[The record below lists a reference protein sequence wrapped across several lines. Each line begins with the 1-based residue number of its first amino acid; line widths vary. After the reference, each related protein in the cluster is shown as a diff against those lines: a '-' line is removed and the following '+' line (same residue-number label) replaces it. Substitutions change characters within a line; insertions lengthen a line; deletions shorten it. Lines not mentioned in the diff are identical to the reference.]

1 MAMTAAERKAA
12 QLKKGEKDKLDRAEL
27 EASYKSAVGIIYA
40 VPELQQLFEDALN
53 SEWTAASVKAAVQS
67 SDWYNANNEYFR
79 TAWAKASIGGADWT
93 ATQETARLA
102 VQAAA
107 TAKGRTLTAAELE
120 ANTQRYIYEGWGEVG
135 RQQLLND
142 ALAVGLTTGTDGFMA
157 GAAGDLQQTLK
168 DVANRNG
175 LPLSQGYYESAAKSV
190 ASGLTTENDWIRDL
204 RAQAASLWPSYADK
218 INAGVDVGDLAS
230 GYVNTMANTL
240 EINASEISL
249 NDPSIREALSSFD
262 DKGNPLPMGLWD
274 FQNKLRSDPRWM
286 NTKQATDSISETA
299 NTVLEMF
306 GLRG

>member
-1 MAMTAAERKAA
+1 MAMTAAEKKAA
-12 QLKKGEKDKLDRAEL
+12 QREKDQLDRAEL

-67 SDWYNANNEYFR
+67 SDWYRANNEYFR

-142 ALAVGLTTGTDGFMA
+142 ALAVGLTTDTDGFMA

>member
-1 MAMTAAERKAA
+1 MAMTAAEKKAA
-12 QLKKGEKDKLDRAEL
+12 QRKKDQLDRAEL

-67 SDWYNANNEYFR
+67 SDWYRANNEYFR

-218 INAGVDVGDLAS
+218 INAGVDVDDLAS

>member
-1 MAMTAAERKAA
+1 MAMTAAEKKAA
-12 QLKKGEKDKLDRAEL
+12 QLKKDQLDRAEL

-67 SDWYNANNEYFR
+67 SDWYLANNEYFR

>member
-1 MAMTAAERKAA
+1 MAMTAAEKKAA
-12 QLKKGEKDKLDRAEL
+12 QLKKDQLDRAEL

-67 SDWYNANNEYFR
+67 SDWYRANNEYFR
-79 TAWAKASIGGADWT
+79 MAWAKASIGGADWT

-168 DVANRNG
+168 DVANKNG

-249 NDPSIREALSSFD
+249 NDPTIREALSSFD

-274 FQNKLRSDPRWM
+274 FQNRLRNDPRWM

>member
-1 MAMTAAERKAA
+1 MAMTAAEKKAA
-12 QLKKGEKDKLDRAEL
+12 QREKDQLDRAEL

-67 SDWYNANNEYFR
+67 SDWYLANNEYFR

>member
-1 MAMTAAERKAA
+1 MAMTAAEKKAA
-12 QLKKGEKDKLDRAEL
+12 QREKDKLDRAEL

-67 SDWYNANNEYFR
+67 SDWYRANNEYFR

>member
-1 MAMTAAERKAA
+1 MAMTAAEKKAA
-12 QLKKGEKDKLDRAEL
+12 QREKDKLDRAEL

-67 SDWYNANNEYFR
+67 SDWYMANNEYFR

-168 DVANRNG
+168 DVANKNG

>member
-1 MAMTAAERKAA
+1 MTAAEKKAA
-12 QLKKGEKDKLDRAEL
+12 QREKDKLDRAEL

-67 SDWYNANNEYFR
+67 SDWYRANNEYFR
-79 TAWAKASIGGADWT
+79 TAWAKASIGGDDWT

-107 TAKGRTLTAAELE
+107 TAQGRTLTAAELE

>member
-1 MAMTAAERKAA
+1 MAMTAAEKKAA
-12 QLKKGEKDKLDRAEL
+12 QREKDRLDRAEL

-67 SDWYNANNEYFR
+67 SDWYRANNEYFR

>member
-1 MAMTAAERKAA
+1 MTAAEKKAA
-12 QLKKGEKDKLDRAEL
+12 QREKDKLDRAEL

-67 SDWYNANNEYFR
+67 SDWYRANNEYFR

-274 FQNKLRSDPRWM
+274 FQNKLRNDPRWM

>member
-1 MAMTAAERKAA
+1 MAMTAAEKKAA
-12 QLKKGEKDKLDRAEL
+12 QREKDKLDRAEL

-67 SDWYNANNEYFR
+67 SVWYNANNEYFR

>member
-1 MAMTAAERKAA
+1 MAMTAAEKKAA
-12 QLKKGEKDKLDRAEL
+12 QREKDRLDRAEL

-67 SDWYNANNEYFR
+67 SDWYLANNEYFR

-120 ANTQRYIYEGWGEVG
+120 ANTQRSIYEGWGEVG

-274 FQNKLRSDPRWM
+274 FQNKLRNDPRWM

>member
-1 MAMTAAERKAA
+1 MTAAEKKAA
-12 QLKKGEKDKLDRAEL
+12 QREKDQLDRAEL

-67 SDWYNANNEYFR
+67 SDWYRANNEYFR

-274 FQNKLRSDPRWM
+274 FQNKLRNDPRWM

>member
-1 MAMTAAERKAA
+1 MAMTAAEKKAA
-12 QLKKGEKDKLDRAEL
+12 QREKDQLDRAEL

-67 SDWYNANNEYFR
+67 SDWYLANNEYFR

-190 ASGLTTENDWIRDL
+190 ASGLTTENEWIRDL

-274 FQNKLRSDPRWM
+274 FQNKLRNDPRWM

>member
-1 MAMTAAERKAA
+1 MAMTAAEKKAA
-12 QLKKGEKDKLDRAEL
+12 QREKDQLDRAEL

-67 SDWYNANNEYFR
+67 SDWYRANNEYFR

>member
-1 MAMTAAERKAA
+1 M
-12 QLKKGEKDKLDRAEL
+12 
-27 EASYKSAVGIIYA
+27 
-40 VPELQQLFEDALN
+40 FEDALN

-67 SDWYNANNEYFR
+67 SDWYNANTEYFR

>member
-1 MAMTAAERKAA
+1 MTAAEKKAA
-12 QLKKGEKDKLDRAEL
+12 QREKDKLDRAEL

-67 SDWYNANNEYFR
+67 SVWYNANNEYFR

>member
-1 MAMTAAERKAA
+1 MAMTAAEKKAA
-12 QLKKGEKDKLDRAEL
+12 QLKKDQLDRAEL

-67 SDWYNANNEYFR
+67 SDWYRANNEYFR

>member
-1 MAMTAAERKAA
+1 M
-12 QLKKGEKDKLDRAEL
+12 
-27 EASYKSAVGIIYA
+27 
-40 VPELQQLFEDALN
+40 
-53 SEWTAASVKAAVQS
+53 
-67 SDWYNANNEYFR
+67 
-79 TAWAKASIGGADWT
+79 
-93 ATQETARLA
+93 
-102 VQAAA
+102 
-107 TAKGRTLTAAELE
+107 E

>member
-1 MAMTAAERKAA
+1 MTAAEKKAA
-12 QLKKGEKDKLDRAEL
+12 QREKDQLDRAEL

-67 SDWYNANNEYFR
+67 SDWYLANNEYFR

-274 FQNKLRSDPRWM
+274 FQNKLRNDPRWM

>member
-1 MAMTAAERKAA
+1 MAMTAAEKKAA
-12 QLKKGEKDKLDRAEL
+12 QREKDQLDRAEL

-67 SDWYNANNEYFR
+67 SDWYRANNEYFR

-142 ALAVGLTTGTDGFMA
+142 ALAVGLTTDTDGFMA

-274 FQNKLRSDPRWM
+274 FQNKLRNDPRWM

>member
-1 MAMTAAERKAA
+1 MTAAEKKAA
-12 QLKKGEKDKLDRAEL
+12 QREKDKLDRAEL

-67 SDWYNANNEYFR
+67 SDWYLANNEYFR
-79 TAWAKASIGGADWT
+79 TAWAKASIGGADWI

>member
-1 MAMTAAERKAA
+1 MTAAEKKAA
-12 QLKKGEKDKLDRAEL
+12 QRKKDQLDRAEL

-67 SDWYNANNEYFR
+67 SDWYRANNEYFR

-218 INAGVDVGDLAS
+218 INAGVDVDDLAS

>member
-1 MAMTAAERKAA
+1 MAPRDNPPADTLNRD
-12 QLKKGEKDKLDRAEL
+12 QL
-27 EASYKSAVGIIYA
+27 EARYKSAVGIIYA

-53 SEWTAASVKAAVQS
+53 SKWTADSVKAAVQS
-67 SDWYNANNEYFR
+67 SDWYRANNEYFR
-79 TAWAKASIGGADWT
+79 MAWAKASIGGADWT

-107 TAKGRTLTAAELE
+107 TAEGRTLTDAELE

-142 ALAVGLTTGTDGFMA
+142 ALAGGLTTGTDGFMA

-168 DVANRNG
+168 NVANRNG

-218 INAGVDVGDLAS
+218 INAGVNVVDLAS
-230 GYVNTMANTL
+230 GYVNTMAQTF
-240 EINASEISL
+240 EINPNEISL
-249 NDPSIREALSSFD
+249 NDPFIRQALSSFD
-262 DKGNPLPMGLWD
+262 DKGNPMPMGLWE
-274 FQNKLRSDPRWM
+274 FGNKLREDPRWM
-286 NTKQATDSISETA
+286 GTKQATDRMSDIAT
-299 NTVLEMF
+299 TVLKTF
-306 GLRG
+306 GFRG

>member
-1 MAMTAAERKAA
+1 VAMTAAEKKAA
-12 QLKKGEKDKLDRAEL
+12 QLKKDQLDRAEL

-67 SDWYNANNEYFR
+67 SDWYMANNEYFR
-79 TAWAKASIGGADWT
+79 MAWAKASIGGADWT

-168 DVANRNG
+168 DVANKNG

-249 NDPSIREALSSFD
+249 NDPTIREALSSFD

-274 FQNKLRSDPRWM
+274 FQNRLRNDPRWM

>member
-1 MAMTAAERKAA
+1 MAMTAAEKKAA
-12 QLKKGEKDKLDRAEL
+12 QREKDKLDRAEL

-67 SDWYNANNEYFR
+67 SDWYLANNEYFR

>member
-1 MAMTAAERKAA
+1 MAMTAAEKKAA
-12 QLKKGEKDKLDRAEL
+12 QREKDKLDRAEL

-67 SDWYNANNEYFR
+67 SDWYMANNEYFR

-168 DVANRNG
+168 DVANKNG

-274 FQNKLRSDPRWM
+274 FQNKLRNDPRWM

>member
-1 MAMTAAERKAA
+1 MTAAEKKAA
-12 QLKKGEKDKLDRAEL
+12 QREKDQLDRAEL

-67 SDWYNANNEYFR
+67 SDWYRANNEYFR

-142 ALAVGLTTGTDGFMA
+142 ALAVGLTTDTDGFMA

>member
-1 MAMTAAERKAA
+1 MTAAEKKAA
-12 QLKKGEKDKLDRAEL
+12 QREKDKLDRAEL

-67 SDWYNANNEYFR
+67 SDWYRANNEYFR

>member
-1 MAMTAAERKAA
+1 MTAAEKKAA
-12 QLKKGEKDKLDRAEL
+12 QLKKDQLDRAEL

-67 SDWYNANNEYFR
+67 SDWYLANNEYFR

>member
-1 MAMTAAERKAA
+1 MAMTAAEKKAA
-12 QLKKGEKDKLDRAEL
+12 QREKDKLDRAEL

>member
-1 MAMTAAERKAA
+1 MAMTAAEKKAA
-12 QLKKGEKDKLDRAEL
+12 QREKDKLDRAEL

-67 SDWYNANNEYFR
+67 SDWYNANNESFR

-168 DVANRNG
+168 DVANKNG

>member
-1 MAMTAAERKAA
+1 MAMTAAEKKAA
-12 QLKKGEKDKLDRAEL
+12 QREKDKLDRAEL

-67 SDWYNANNEYFR
+67 SDWYMANNEYFR

>member
-1 MAMTAAERKAA
+1 M
-12 QLKKGEKDKLDRAEL
+12 
-27 EASYKSAVGIIYA
+27 
-40 VPELQQLFEDALN
+40 FEDALN

-67 SDWYNANNEYFR
+67 SDWYRANNEYFR

>member
-1 MAMTAAERKAA
+1 VAMTAAEKKAA
-12 QLKKGEKDKLDRAEL
+12 QLKKDQLDRAEL

-67 SDWYNANNEYFR
+67 SDWYRANNEYFR

>member
-1 MAMTAAERKAA
+1 MTAAEKKAA
-12 QLKKGEKDKLDRAEL
+12 QREKDKLDRAEL

-67 SDWYNANNEYFR
+67 SDWYMANNEYFR

>member
-1 MAMTAAERKAA
+1 MTAAEKKAA
-12 QLKKGEKDKLDRAEL
+12 QLKKDQLDRAEL

-67 SDWYNANNEYFR
+67 SDWYRANNEYFR

>member
-1 MAMTAAERKAA
+1 MAMTAAEKKAA
-12 QLKKGEKDKLDRAEL
+12 QREKDRLDRAEL

-67 SDWYNANNEYFR
+67 SDWYRANNEYFR

-274 FQNKLRSDPRWM
+274 FQNKLRNDPRWM

>member
-1 MAMTAAERKAA
+1 MAMTAAEKKAA
-12 QLKKGEKDKLDRAEL
+12 QREKDKLDRAEL

-67 SDWYNANNEYFR
+67 SDWYRANNEYFR

-274 FQNKLRSDPRWM
+274 FQNKLRNDPRWM